1 MKREPSRETLSR
13 PGKPRW
19 PAARSGPRQPTVA
32 AASAAIA
39 CLIFVTVRRQ
49 LDCAQPEKRADP
61 AAGTPWPLPHPARS
75 AVLPGLTWS
84 NRGLAHRKADTTE
97 QPDLKRP
104 RTQPGAGRR
113 RTDRRISR
121 DGRGQRS
128 LRSVS
133 GVPGRE
139 QTERRLFALV
149 LRPRFES
156 RRTQIG
162 QLWRARVSERPSS
175 IRPRPG
181 LRAEGLVERHDVV
194 LEGDDRGLGAVGEAE
209 LGQDA

>member
-19 PAARSGPRQPTVA
+19 PAARSAPRQPTVA

-61 AAGTPWPLPHPARS
+61 AAGTPWPRPHPARS

-113 RTDRRISR
+113 RTDQADIACRRLAELSR
-121 DGRGQRS
+121 SVTRCHRPIWQARCRTGQTRQRS
-128 LRSVS
+128 PGLCDAQQRYDAVI
-133 GVPGRE
+133 GTRPPNAPGRA
-139 QTERRLFALV
+139 RLPLV
-149 LRPRFES
+149 TRFFLARPRWV
-156 RRTQIG
+156 Q
-162 QLWRARVSERPSS
+162 
-175 IRPRPG
+175 PG
-181 LRAEGLVERHDVV
+181 
-194 LEGDDRGLGAVGEAE
+194 
-209 LGQDA
+209 

>member
-61 AAGTPWPLPHPARS
+61 AAGTPWPRPHPARS

-113 RTDRRISR
+113 RTDRRIFCAAATSA
-121 DGRGQRS
+121 DYVLLS
-128 LRSVS
+128 LSV
-133 GVPGRE
+133 
-139 QTERRLFALV
+139 
-149 LRPRFES
+149 
-156 RRTQIG
+156 
-162 QLWRARVSERPSS
+162 RPSTVTFINCRRALGDVAGLTDGVS
-175 IRPRPG
+175 AAARRRGPRSGAPAPVARGRLDKIPAASGFWDFLATAG
-181 LRAEGLVERHDVV
+181 LTAS
-194 LEGDDRGLGAVGEAE
+194 
-209 LGQDA
+209 